1 MTDACRRPVRGIIKP
16 RPVGDPELE
25 LRTDLLTALRAGP
38 IPGEDDLSCAIAL
51 THLVWGE
58 LLAYGTQGGQRLDE
72 AQISLRM
79 VLTSLSPP

>member
-1 MTDACRRPVRGIIKP
+1 MHADGLFGESSSPGPWGT
-16 RPVGDPELE
+16 PELE